1 MTAIDQTIV
10 APGGDGG
17 APVMLSDVIAG
28 IRATSLEAGAPLVR
42 QGEPSDVAF
51 VIAEGAVRIVAD
63 TPYGPVPLAR
73 VSAPKLIGEIGA
85 LSGLPRTASI
95 IAETPLSV
103 HVVPRARL
111 IELGRGNPQFLI
123 SIISQLGRQQ
133 DGMNRTLSLYSNA
146 LSALQERAFDPRILD
161 DLANPSPQLAE
172 FSAAFRKFAQEI
184 VGKRR
189 QQDEVASAAIIQKSY
204 LPSHAILARA
214 GAALDLHADMRP
226 ARNMGGD
233 FYDFFFL
240 DDDRLAVAIGDVCG
254 KGIPAS
260 LFMAVVMTV
269 LRMCAREE
277 GSVEA
282 MIARANALLC
292 RDNATSM
299 FATVFFGILDLR
311 DGMLEYCNCGHNAP
325 VIADARGDI
334 RILPATGLPLGLY
347 PEGSASANAVR
358 LMADDLLVLFTDGVT
373 EATNPLDEEFLEER
387 LQDTIR
393 TVRSVGAKEVVE
405 QIFRKVDEF
414 AQEAEQ
420 ADDITCLVLRC
431 RAAMDAR

>member
-1 MTAIDQTIV
+1 MAAIDQMIV
-10 APGGDGG
+10 APAGDGG
-17 APVMLSDVIAG
+17 ASVSLADVIDG
-28 IRATSLEAGAPLVR
+28 IEATHIEAGSSLVH
-42 QGEPSDVAF
+42 QGEQSQVAF
-51 VIAEGAVRIVAD
+51 VIVEGKVRIVAD
-63 TPYGPVPLAR
+63 TAYGPVPLATL
-73 VSAPKLIGEIGA
+73 SAPKLIGEIGA

-95 IAETPLSV
+95 VAETALTV

-111 IELGRGNPQFLI
+111 IEVGRANPEFLI
-123 SIISQLGRQQ
+123 SIIAQLGRQQ

-146 LSALQERAFDPRILD
+146 LSALQEREFDPRILD

-189 QQDEVASAAIIQKSY
+189 QQDEVASAAIIQQSY
-204 LPSHAILARA
+204 LPSRAILTRA
-214 GAALDLHADMRP
+214 GSALELHADMRP

-240 DDDRLAVAIGDVCG
+240 DDDHAAIAIGDVCG

-277 GSVEA
+277 NDVEA
-282 MIARANALLC
+282 TIARANALLC

-299 FATVFFGILDLR
+299 FATVFYGVLDLR
-311 DGMLEYCNCGHNAP
+311 DGTLDYCNCGHNAP
-325 VIADARGDI
+325 LIIDEAGDI

-347 PEGSASANAVR
+347 AEGSATANAVR
-358 LMADDLLVLFTDGVT
+358 LADRDLLVLFTDGVT
-373 EATNPLDEEFLEER
+373 EATNPSDEEFSEER
-387 LQDTIR
+387 LQDTLR
-393 TVRSVGAKEVVE
+393 NVRNLAAKDVVALIFNEVD
-405 QIFRKVDEF
+405 RF
-414 AQEAEQ
+414 AQDAEQ
-420 ADDITCLVLRC
+420 ADDITCVVLRC
-431 RAAMDAR
+431 RAAGSSR